1 MSLRKLDFYIKA
13 TSLFR
18 VPLLFFCCPK
28 VLALDDKAKVKLPLN
43 WITKN
48 HYRSMYFG
56 ALSMGAELAVAL
68 PILNEMFVNK
78 RKVNFIFKDFK
89 AEFHKRAET
98 DVIFEC
104 PNVKELLELISKS
117 ETQKQRITQAFNGK
131 AYSATDPENIFMSY
145 EISISVKPL

>member
-1 MSLRKLDFYIKA
+1 
-13 TSLFR
+13 
-18 VPLLFFCCPK
+18 
-28 VLALDDKAKVKLPLN
+28 
-43 WITKN
+43 
-48 HYRSMYFG
+48 
-56 ALSMGAELAVAL
+56 MGAELAVAL